1 MASGQLTVV
10 NLTSEDLKIHAHQN
24 GNGPKVFIV
33 NSGGTTRKT
42 GIRVDRS
49 DWPSNYKR
57 RVEFFN
63 KNTGA
68 LLKSGKYKYKFSLA
82 YELILSIDK
91 IDGTYQVRVLSD
103 IPTSIEN
110 EIEKRNMEAL
120 KAIVDNGFDH
130 FADSDTEDDDANL
143 SIDED

>member
-1 MASGQLTVV
+1 M
-10 NLTSEDLKIHAHQN
+10 HATH
-24 GNGPKVFIV
+24 
-33 NSGGTTRKT
+33 
-42 GIRVDRS
+42 
-49 DWPSNYKR
+49 
-57 RVEFFN
+57 
-63 KNTGA
+63 A
-68 LLKSGKYKYKFSLA
+68 GKYKYKFSLA